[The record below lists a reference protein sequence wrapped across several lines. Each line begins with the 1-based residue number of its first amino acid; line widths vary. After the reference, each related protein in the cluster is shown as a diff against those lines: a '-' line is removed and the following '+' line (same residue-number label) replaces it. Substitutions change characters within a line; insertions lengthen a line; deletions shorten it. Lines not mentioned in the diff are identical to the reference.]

1 MQHSTLSVHILW
13 LSAVVLGIRSTAS
26 RSPVV
31 WALHLGLRYGS
42 LWGVSKLRC
51 WIIEHIPVRPVIP
64 CILYTCNPA
73 MTSIIQVFYSIL
85 WTGIPTVL
93 ACKRC
98 RHGRLGHRHC
108 LHLWQWIETYFLI
121 FLETCQ
127 TCHLSS
133 SGFQANHGRYF
144 TNDMLLKATSNLLF
158 WWLRWMPEW
167 MSVYHCKVTP
177 FFFNW
182 GLEENKD
189 AACEFYLQNGFVLIL
204 KEAVLCKLKSWS
216 ILIWWF
222 MLIQTLRGWA
232 WITDFARSP
241 TPYKT

>member
-85 WTGIPTVL
+85 WTGIPAVL

-108 LHLWQWIETYFLI
+108 LHLWQWIETYFLKFVKFVTLFLADSKQTTAGTLHMTCWRLLQI
-121 FLETCQ
+121 FYSGGWDECQ
-127 TCHLSS
+127 NEC
-133 SGFQANHGRYF
+133 
-144 TNDMLLKATSNLLF
+144 
-158 WWLRWMPEW
+158 
-167 MSVYHCKVTP
+167 
-177 FFFNW
+177 
-182 GLEENKD
+182 
-189 AACEFYLQNGFVLIL
+189 
-204 KEAVLCKLKSWS
+204 LCIIAK
-216 ILIWWF
+216 
-222 MLIQTLRGWA
+222 
-232 WITDFARSP
+232 
-241 TPYKT
+241 